1 MNRIRKNKT
10 VMFRSFVL
18 ENEFVFYRFY
28 KSFIIILRR
37 CESVLITE
45 QNISFFRLETD
56 NDNRQYE
63 KDARDIIANAGVTMD
78 ENFKIHEGWVWW
90 YEYCGYAQ
98 FYLCFCKSPDLSIY
112 RKLVE
117 IDMKHLGIDHTQ
129 HLLVAMKMFGRK
141 MQHEEV

>member
-1 MNRIRKNKT
+1 M
-10 VMFRSFVL
+10 
-18 ENEFVFYRFY
+18 
-28 KSFIIILRR
+28 RR
-37 CESVLITE
+37 CKRLLTTE
-45 QNISFFRLETD
+45 QNIYSFRLETD
-56 NDNRQYE
+56 NENRQYDKE
-63 KDARDIIANAGVTMD
+63 ARDIIASSGVTID

-112 RKLVE
+112 KKLVE

-129 HLLVAMKMFGRK
+129 HLLVAMKMFGRR

>member
-1 MNRIRKNKT
+1 M
-10 VMFRSFVL
+10 
-18 ENEFVFYRFY
+18 
-28 KSFIIILRR
+28 
-37 CESVLITE
+37 E
-45 QNISFFRLETD
+45 QDISFFRLETD
-56 NDNRQYE
+56 KENRQYE
-63 KDARDIIANAGVTMD
+63 KDARDIIASAGVAID

-112 RKLVE
+112 QKLVE